1 MIQTDLSW
9 MICFRG
15 RKNYQRTFENQR
27 RTIKRSR
34 ESGFLLARY
43 LLWSV
48 YPFALP
54 PPRWE
59 EFYSN
64 LNFFKAQTSCYLFE
78 LFLCSTP
85 YFRICYRNRA
95 SLEISCRGFFR
106 TSSHLYYFIDFSLL
120 FFENFRNFSLHI
132 RSPPLLFCCPSIT
145 KQSGGSIWLL

>member
-1 MIQTDLSW
+1 MWDYY
-9 MICFRG
+9 G
-15 RKNYQRTFENQR
+15 RKRSGGTGTCYGAFTNYEIFTR
-27 RTIKRSR
+27 R
-34 ESGFLLARY
+34 LLITWVR
-43 LLWSV
+43 LLRKNRWSNA
-48 YPFALP
+48 PFALP

>member
-1 MIQTDLSW
+1 MT
-9 MICFRG
+9 CFHG
-15 RKNYQRTFENQR
+15 RKSCRTLSENWKSNEVAPR
-27 RTIKRSR
+27 KR
-34 ESGFLLARY
+34 LLAYRV
-43 LLWSV
+43 LGMERLRKNRWSNA
-48 YPFALP
+48 PFALP